1 MGITIEELRVE
12 DLHPNP
18 HNPRKRLEDV
28 DELEASIR
36 VQGIKQPL
44 LVTPTGETDI
54 DGHMQYRVVIGHRR
68 LAAAKQAGL
77 ASVPAIIEEMD
88 AKREREIMLVEN
100 SQRSDLTPIEEADG
114 YQGLLDLG
122 VGVKE
127 MAEKTGRSDRFVR
140 RRLKIARIP
149 QETRDMSADF
159 SQLSLDQLDKL
170 AEFESDPDMQRELA
184 RADDFDWAYRRLSRE
199 RRKAAWH
206 DKAQKALAKAGIKV
220 ESFPDGKNFWNWHPY
235 GYRAGRMISD
245 IETDFWTSF
254 TRESDW
260 PSARVYENSAFDEF
274 CTYLPVPADELE
286 KDKAKT
292 DEDNAIKARGRELN
306 RQAREFEAIA
316 KANRTTWLKHNL
328 RTLTHEH
335 AETGI
340 CRLALA
346 GTVGWRS
353 VFPYQSYK
361 GEDVIRELI
370 AFGWNLPITEHDD
383 EHWSLECKEN
393 LDSIRMVLKDR
404 PLRILDVLAARW
416 ESNIGWNYWRQRH
429 GVDDM
434 GIWYDV
440 LERIG
445 YQVSE
450 DERKALKGAYLGGG
464 DDES

>member
-1 MGITIEELRVE
+1 MGITIENLQVD
-12 DLHPNP
+12 DLHANPN
-18 HNPRKRLEDV
+18 NPRKQVGDI
-28 DELEASIR
+28 DELASSIR
-36 VQGIKQPL
+36 SQGIKQPL
-44 LVTPTGETDI
+44 LVTPNGEMDI
-54 DGHMQYRVVIGHRR
+54 YGHKQYRVVIGHRR
-68 LAAAKQAGL
+68 LAAARQSGL
-77 ASVPAIIEEMD
+77 STVPAIVEEMD
-88 AKREREIMLVEN
+88 ARREREIMLVEN
-100 SQRSDLTPIEEADG
+100 TQRSDLTPIEEADG

-159 SQLSLDQLDKL
+159 SQMSLDQLDRL
-170 AEFESDPDMQRELA
+170 AEFESDPDMQQELA
-184 RADDFDWAYRRLSRE
+184 RADDFDWTYQRLSQE
-199 RRKAAWH
+199 RRKTIWH
-206 DKAQKALAKAGIKV
+206 DKALKALAKAGIKV
-220 ESFPDGKNFWNWHPY
+220 ESFPDGKDFWNWHPH
-235 GYRAGRMISD
+235 GYKAARSFSD
-245 IETDFWTSF
+245 INSDFWTSF
-254 TRESDW
+254 TGESDW
-260 PSARVYENSAFDEF
+260 PEARVYSYEYWF
-274 CTYLPVPADELE
+274 CAYTPIPADELQ

-292 DEDNAIKARGRELN
+292 DKDNAIKARGRELN

-316 KANRTTWLKHNL
+316 KANRTAWLKDNL

-346 GTVGWRS
+346 DTVGWRS
-353 VFPYQSYK
+353 VFPYLSYK

-370 AFGWNLPITEHDD
+370 AFGWSLPITEHDD
-383 EHWSLECKEN
+383 EHWSLECREN

-416 ESNIGWNYWRQRH
+416 ESNIGWNYWRSRH

-434 GIWYDV
+434 CCWYDV

-445 YQVSE
+445 YRVSE
-450 DERKALKGAYLGGG
+450 DERKALKGAYLDGG

>member
-1 MGITIEELRVE
+1 MGITIENLQVD
-12 DLHPNP
+12 DLHANPN
-18 HNPRKRLEDV
+18 NPRKQVGDV
-28 DELEASIR
+28 DELASSIR
-36 VQGIKQPL
+36 SQGIKQPL

-54 DGHMQYRVVIGHRR
+54 YGHKQYRVVIGHRR
-68 LAAAKQAGL
+68 FAAARQSGL
-77 ASVPAIIEEMD
+77 STVPAIVEEMD
-88 AKREREIMLVEN
+88 ARREREIMLVEN
-100 SQRSDLTPIEEADG
+100 TQRSDLTPIEEADG

-122 VGVKE
+122 VRVKE

-184 RADDFDWAYRRLSRE
+184 RADDFDWTYQRLSQE
-199 RRKAAWH
+199 RRKTIWH
-206 DKAQKALAKAGIKV
+206 DKALKALAKAGIKV
-220 ESFPDGKNFWNWHPY
+220 ESLPDGKNFWNWHPH
-235 GYRAGRMISD
+235 GYKAAHSFSD
-245 IETDFWTSF
+245 INSDFWTSF
-254 TRESDW
+254 TGESDW
-260 PSARVYENSAFDEF
+260 PEARVYSYEYWF
-274 CTYLPVPADELE
+274 CAYTPIPADELQ

-292 DEDNAIKARGRELN
+292 DKDNAIKARGRELN

-316 KANRTTWLKHNL
+316 KANRTAWLKANL

-335 AETGI
+335 AETGL

-346 GTVGWRS
+346 DTVGWRS
-353 VFPYQSYK
+353 VFPYLSYK

-370 AFGWNLPITEHDD
+370 AFGWSLPITEHDD
-383 EHWSLECKEN
+383 EHWSLECREN

-416 ESNIGWNYWRQRH
+416 ESNIGWNYWRSRH

-434 GIWYDV
+434 CCWYDV

-445 YQVSE
+445 YRVSE
-450 DERKALKGAYLGGG
+450 DERKALKGAYLDGG